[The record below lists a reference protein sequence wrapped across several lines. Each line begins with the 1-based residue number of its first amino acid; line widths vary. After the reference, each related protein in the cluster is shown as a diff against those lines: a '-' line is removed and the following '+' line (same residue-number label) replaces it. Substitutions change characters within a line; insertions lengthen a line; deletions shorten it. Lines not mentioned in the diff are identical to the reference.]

1 MQPDGPSRAPWYL
14 TGPALM
20 VAGIWLFCLLVA
32 VLSGEFRAFERET
45 SVGIGHL
52 VFWGG
57 TLTALFVVGAILRD
71 VFGVRKPLK

>member
-1 MQPDGPSRAPWYL
+1 MPPDDPNRPRWYL

-20 VAGIWLFCLLVA
+20 VSGTWLFCLLLVA
-32 VLSGEFRAFERET
+32 LSGELREFERET
-45 SVGIGHL
+45 SLGVGRL

-71 VFGVRKPLK
+71 VLTAREPRK